1 MPYKNSFT
9 TNNTNYFKKIHH
21 QLFNNQ
27 SLELSSSSEVENII
41 QEEEAI
47 FKKNHTEGLPDVFKL
62 IESAISKRQ
71 RDQRK
76 HRFLERKKILHKKE
90 NGFTMKTQNIT
101 SLHGSGY
108 EAIHSS
114 ISKNIFS
121 YLKMFSMKC
130 RKNSTVED
138 NRKEGICLTL

>member
-1 MPYKNSFT
+1 MAYKNSFT

-27 SLELSSSSEVENII
+27 SLELSSSSKVENII

-62 IESAISKRQ
+62 IESALSKRQ

-76 HRFLERKKILHKKE
+76 HSFLERKKYYIKRKMDSLWKPRISHH
-90 NGFTMKTQNIT
+90 FMDQAMKQ
-101 SLHGSGY
+101 
-108 EAIHSS
+108 IHSS
-114 ISKNIFS
+114 FSKNIFS
-121 YLKMFSMKC
+121 YLKMFSMQC
-130 RKNSTVED
+130 RKSSTVED
-138 NRKEGICLTL
+138 NKKEWICLTL